1 MQWTDFQGQPAVV
14 LRLAS
19 GACVTVLQQGAQP
32 VSWRT
37 ADGVEHLYLS
47 PRAVL
52 DGQTPIR
59 GGVPVC
65 FPQFNMRGPLI
76 KHGFARVLPW
86 NVQALGEDR
95 VTFALSNGV
104 LSQAFWPETFTARL
118 HLRLGENAL
127 EMALEVENT
136 GTREWSF
143 TAALHSYFQVG
154 DVAQVQLQGLD
165 GWAYWNALTDARG
178 QQAGDVSLGAAHDS
192 VYQVPV
198 DAPAPEQTVRLCDA
212 SETAQRGTLHISQS
226 ASFGQVIVWN
236 PAAEASAVLADMPDD
251 GWRHMLCVEA
261 GAIDEAIHLRPGET
275 WQGQQHIRWQAA
287 G

>member
-14 LRLAS
+14 LSLAS
-19 GACVTVLQQGAQP
+19 GDRLTVLQQGAQL
-32 VSWRT
+32 VSWCT

-47 PRAVL
+47 PKAQL
-52 DGQTPIR
+52 NGQTPIR

-86 NVQALGEDR
+86 CVQALTDDS
-95 VTFALSNGV
+95 VTLTLSSGV
-104 LSQAFWPETFTARL
+104 LSHAFWAEAFTARL
-118 HLRLGENAL
+118 HLSLSEDAVQIDL
-127 EMALEVENT
+127 QVCNT
-136 GTREWSF
+136 GLREWSF

-154 DVAQVQLQGLD
+154 ALEQVHLQGLD
-165 GWAYWNALTDARG
+165 GCAHWNALTDVHG
-178 QQAGDVSLGAAHDS
+178 QQEGDVRFDGAHDS

-198 DAPAPEQTVRLCDA
+198 DGAAAAKTVALCDA
-212 SETAQRGTLHISQS
+212 SETAQRGQLLISQS
-226 ASFGQVIVWN
+226 ASFGQMIVWN
-236 PAAEASAVLADMPDD
+236 PAQEGCAQLADMPAD

-275 WQGQQHIRWQAA
+275 WQGQQTMRWQAA
-287 G
+287 K